1 MNNTNAINI
10 EREILINHLYDV
22 RALEIAKQNLIKR
35 VNQNSQKIKSL
46 GFHSQIFK
54 PSKISIFISFVITM
68 LLSLTI
74 FIAVGSTLLYD
85 RLFEMVRNESYSEFN
100 NVSIPDNFLYDV
112 VPRHPEFGNYVIISI
127 VISVL
132 LGIAVSFMFSI
143 SVFKK
148 TSKYNKMIKYDNQR
162 VEKELNEKKE
172 LIQINNDCVNEIKSL
187 NNLLTETYSIN
198 IIPRQFR
205 NLAGVYYLYDYMST
219 SQESLQSALLNYNVN
234 KINIRMDKM
243 IEQQSDM
250 IIQQYVTNSR
260 LEAMQNQN
268 HRIMRQLSNIEQNS
282 EITAKY
288 SAITA
293 ANAKAITFFEG
304 YKFLKNDK

>member
-1 MNNTNAINI
+1 MNNTNAMNI

-22 RALEIAKQNLIKR
+22 RALEIAKQNLIKK
-35 VNQNSQKIKSL
+35 VNQNSLKINSL

-54 PSKISIFISFVITM
+54 PSKSSVIISFAITSW
-68 LLSLTI
+68 LSLI
-74 FIAVGSTLLYD
+74 FFVIAGATVLHD
-85 RLFEMVRNESYSEFN
+85 RLFEVVRNGRYNGIS
-100 NVSIPDNFLYDV
+100 NVPRDLLYDT
-112 VPRHPEFGNYVIISI
+112 VPRQPEFRNYVIIAI
-127 VISVL
+127 VISVA
-132 LGIAVSFMFSI
+132 LGVAVSFMFSI

-148 TSKYNKMIKYDNQR
+148 TAKYNKMIKHDNER
-162 VEKELNEKKE
+162 VEKELNEKNE
-172 LIQINNDCVNEIKSL
+172 LIQINNNCVNEIKNL

-234 KINIRMDKM
+234 KMNIKMDKM

-260 LEAMQNQN
+260 LETMQNQN

-293 ANAKAITFFEG
+293 AHAKANTFFEG
-304 YKFLKNDK
+304 YKFFSNDK

>member
-22 RALEIAKQNLIKR
+22 RALEIAKQNLIKK
-35 VNQNSQKIKSL
+35 VNQNTQKINSL

-54 PSKISIFISFVITM
+54 PSKSSIFISFSITAW
-68 LLSLTI
+68 LSLM
-74 FIAVGSTLLYD
+74 FFVIAGATVLHD

-100 NVSIPDNFLYDV
+100 NVNIPDNFLYDI
-112 VPRHPEFGNYVIISI
+112 VPRHPEFRNYVIIAI
-127 VISVL
+127 VISVA
-132 LGIAVSFMFSI
+132 LGIAISLIFSI

-162 VEKELNEKKE
+162 VEKELNEKNE
-172 LIQINNDCVNEIKSL
+172 LIQINNNCINEIKSL

-205 NLAGVYYLYDYMST
+205 NLVGVYYLYDYMST

-304 YKFLKNDK
+304 YKFFKNDK